1 MFKLFTIYNDTIAKC
16 YIEKESRNYQLKE
29 EIAFLSIINNRITRN
44 IPEFHNSTFIKD
56 EWIYKITRKPILI
69 KS

>member
-1 MFKLFTIYNDTIAKC
+1 MFKSPFTATQWKEIAKSPIKRR
-16 YIEKESRNYQLKE
+16 YL
-29 EIAFLSIINNRITRN
+29 EIAFLNIINNRISRN
-44 IPEFHNSTFIKD
+44 IVEFHNSTFIKD